1 MRKVPF
7 KFELGI
13 FDEYS
18 ARKLAAESGITLDVL
33 VEDVLASYF
42 RRVGDKH
49 LAKKNNNKPATKA
62 S

>member
-1 MRKVPF
+1 MSKVPF
-7 KFELGI
+7 RFELPI

-18 ARKLAAESGITLDVL
+18 AKKLAAESGITLDDL

-42 RRVGDKH
+42 RRMGDKH
-49 LAKKNNNKPATKA
+49 LARKSSDKPATKA